1 MVTVKKA
8 TSNDLNEVM
17 RVIEQARAIMRAN
30 GNLTQWIN
38 GYPASELIL
47 NDIENEN
54 GYVILNN
61 NVIEGYFALIIGT
74 DPEPTYKAI
83 ESGNWLNKEPY
94 GVIHRLESTGKIKG
108 IAKAC
113 FDYAFT
119 LINNIKVDTHSDNVP
134 MKHFFQKYGFN
145 YCGIIYVADGS
156 PRDAFQM
163 VVID

>member
-94 GVIHRLESTGKIKG
+94 GVIHRLASTGKIKG

-119 LINNIKVDTHSDNVP
+119 LINNIKVDTHSNNLP
-134 MKHFFQKYGFN
+134 MKHFFQKYGFT
-145 YCGIIYVADGS
+145 YCGTIYVADGS